1 MTSTYFLNCIMG
13 NVFMTK
19 LSPTLP
25 KKVYLGLSS
34 TAPQVDGTGV
44 SEPLASAGYQ
54 RVELTNLGEPVNGV
68 VSNGGEIQFDESSA
82 SWGTITHFV
91 LFDSPTDGNLLMFNQ
106 LSQSRSVETATI
118 VMVKTGSLKLTLA
131 NPTVT
136 S

>member
-106 LSQSRSVETATI
+106 LFQSRSVETATI

-136 S
+136 P

>member
-54 RVELTNLGEPVNGV
+54 RVELTNLSEPVNGV
-68 VSNGGEIQFDESSA
+68 VSNDGAIQFEESSA

-136 S
+136 P

>member
-19 LSPTLP
+19 LSSTLP

-131 NPTVT
+131 NPKVT
-136 S
+136 P

>member
-68 VSNGGEIQFDESSA
+68 VSNGGEIQFDVSSA

-131 NPTVT
+131 NP
-136 S
+136 

>member
-13 NVFMTK
+13 NVFMIK

-68 VSNGGEIQFDESSA
+68 VSNDGEIQFDESSA

-118 VMVKTGSLKLTLA
+118 VMVKTGSLKLALA

-136 S
+136 P

>member
-54 RVELTNLGEPVNGV
+54 RVELTNLSEPVNGV
-68 VSNGGEIQFDESSA
+68 VSNDGAIQFDESSA

-136 S
+136 P

>member
-1 MTSTYFLNCIMG
+1 MTSTYFLDCIMG
-13 NVFMTK
+13 NVFKTK
-19 LSPTLP
+19 ENPTLP
-25 KKVYLGLSS
+25 NKVYLGLSS
-34 TAPQVDGTGV
+34 TAPAVDGSGV

-136 S
+136 P

>member
-131 NPTVT
+131 NPKVT
-136 S
+136 P

>member
-54 RVELTNLGEPVNGV
+54 RVELTNLGEPVMGV
-68 VSNGGEIQFDESSA
+68 VSNDGEIQFDESSA

-136 S
+136 P